1 MPQVFVRQIRGAE
14 RISFL
19 AIYSKVRK
27 EVERA
32 VDAELKPHLL
42 QYFERIVSR
51 WENEPEFKARKK
63 VTARE
68 ISLYVYPAGPSKPI
82 WEYVSGGTPERS
94 IPKQPLKGKKR
105 MVFMAGGTWKPK
117 TSRGGHYK
125 GAGKMIG
132 GKLVF
137 ARQVKRHKIKARE
150 FEKHIARWAKPKSRK
165 IIENALR
172 RGLRAQ
178 RRSA

>member
-82 WEYVSGGTPERS
+82 WEYVSGGTRPHTIVPRR
-94 IPKQPLKGKKR
+94 KKLLA
-105 MVFMAGGTWKPK
+105 FQAGTYKPK

-125 GAGKMIG
+125 GAGKVIG
-132 GKLVF
+132 GKLAF
-137 ARQVKRHKIKARE
+137 AKKVKHPGSKARE